1 MLKDI
6 SFGQFLPGH
15 SVVHRIDPRVKLV
28 FIFIYVILIFLSTNA
43 ISLLFTA
50 VVLMGAFVI
59 SNIPLRL
66 MFKSIKGILPIII
79 LTTVLNIFYIKGG
92 YTFKLWIFSVSEK
105 GLETAATICVRI
117 ILVIICTSLLTF
129 TTSPIVLTDG
139 LEKLL
144 SPLKVIRLDV
154 HSLAMMMTIAL
165 RFIPTLVDETDKIMS
180 AQKARGADF
189 ESGGLTKRM
198 RALIPILI
206 PLFISAFRRADE
218 LALAMECRCYR
229 GGEGRTRMRQLKLI
243 SIDYV
248 AVAMMAVVVMA
259 VLGLNFVY
267 KIKV

>member
-6 SFGQFLPGH
+6 SFGQFLPGN
-15 SVVHRIDPRVKLV
+15 SIVHRIDPRIKLI
-28 FIFIYVILIFLSTNA
+28 FIFVYVIVIFITTNA
-43 ISLLFTA
+43 VSLLFTA
-50 VVLMGAFVI
+50 LILIGAFVV
-59 SNIPLRL
+59 SEIPLRL
-66 MFKSIKGILPIII
+66 MFKSIKGILPIIL
-79 LTTVLNIFYIKGG
+79 LTTILNAFYVKGDVLVKVWVLTI
-92 YTFKLWIFSVSEK
+92 TTQ

-165 RFIPTLVDETDKIMS
+165 RFIPTLVEETDKIMS

-189 ESGGLTKRM
+189 ESGSLTKRV

-206 PLFISAFRRADE
+206 PLFVSAFRRADE

-229 GGEGRTRMRQLKLI
+229 GGEGRTRMRQLKFI
-243 SIDYV
+243 SFDYMTI
-248 AVAMMAVVVMA
+248 ALMMIVVTA
-259 VLGLNFVY
+259 VLLLNVFF
-267 KIKV
+267 